1 MAASYGS
8 LSMKKTE
15 LLVNVGVI
23 VLGAVVLFF
32 LVKTYRATQ
41 SNSQTVQGPS
51 VGDQL
56 PAIAGIDWKSND
68 RTLILALRKGCHYC
82 EESMPFYRRLAQM
95 SQQKELK
102 VNLVAVFPDNNA
114 DVADI
119 VKTQGLSVETVPG
132 VPLKS
137 LKVPGTPTIIL
148 ADSSGRVIQDWVG
161 QLTDQQEK
169 QLLDTLQKQNPANNS
184 SASASANCDSRTPCG
199 AH

>member
-1 MAASYGS
+1 
-8 LSMKKTE
+8 MKKTE
-15 LLVNVGVI
+15 LLVNFGVI

-41 SNSQTVQGPS
+41 SNSQTVQGPQ

-56 PAIAGIDWKSND
+56 PAIPGIDWKSND

-95 SQQKELK
+95 SQQKKLK
-102 VNLVAVFPDNNA
+102 ANLVAVFPDNDA
-114 DVADI
+114 DVTDI
-119 VKTQGLSVETVPG
+119 VKTQGLFVEIVPG

-161 QLTDQQEK
+161 ELTGQQEK
-169 QLLDTLQKQNPANNS
+169 QLLDTLEKQNSANS
-184 SASASANCDSRTPCG
+184 GSASVSVSANCDNRTPCG

>member
-1 MAASYGS
+1 
-8 LSMKKTE
+8 MKKTE

-32 LVKTYRATQ
+32 LIKTYRATQ
-41 SNSQTVQGPS
+41 SNAQTPQGPQI
-51 VGDQL
+51 GDQL

-68 RTLILALRKGCHYC
+68 RTLVLVLRKGCHYC

-95 SQQKELK
+95 NEGKKLK
-102 VNLVAVFPDNNA
+102 ANLVAVFPDNHA
-114 DVADI
+114 DVADM
-119 VKTQGLSVETVPG
+119 VKTQSLSVETVPG

-137 LKVPGTPTIIL
+137 LRVPGTPTIIL

-161 QLTDQQEK
+161 ELTDQQEK
-169 QLLDTLQKQNPANNS
+169 QLLDTLEKQN
-184 SASASANCDSRTPCG
+184 SAKGASVNVSANCDSQTPCG